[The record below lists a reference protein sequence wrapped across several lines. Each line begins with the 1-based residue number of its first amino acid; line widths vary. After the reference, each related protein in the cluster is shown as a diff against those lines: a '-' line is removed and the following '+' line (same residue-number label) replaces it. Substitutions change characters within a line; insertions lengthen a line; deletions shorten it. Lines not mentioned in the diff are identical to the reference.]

1 MPDDPNLVRTYIIA
15 KIGVFCQITD
25 KHVTTRGQ
33 MTDARGQQK
42 LEKDQKQ
49 YLSPA
54 SLEPTE
60 SQRLKRPEIRASEG
74 SKNQRSEVR

>member
-1 MPDDPNLVRTYIIA
+1 
-15 KIGVFCQITD
+15 
-25 KHVTTRGQ
+25 
-33 MTDARGQQK
+33 MTDVRGQQK

-60 SQRLKRPEIRASEG
+60 SQRLKRSGIKRQMADD
-74 SKNQRSEVR
+74 SKNQRTDDRGHGGQAAAAGEGVQG